1 MRLTPLVG
9 LMLLPAIAA
18 ANPAQQVVKPE
29 GMARTYEF
37 VAAAPNQDDLVF
49 ARQVLPASTGGTSA
63 VVAQSKTIFLNY
75 GGVTL
80 SPGNNDSRTNRSSI
94 ATQQT
99 TLAAWTASATT
110 KSATTACMNELFA
123 PFAVTITDTR
133 PPSTTS
139 YIEAVFGGNPA
150 QLGLP
155 SNVAGVSPFTTD
167 CSIIENSIVFTFTE
181 VLPENARLACEIMA
195 QEVAHSY
202 GLDHELL
209 ASDPMTYLDFNGNR
223 AFQNQTV
230 SCGEFSQRACGIN
243 GSTCRTNQNSVTL
256 LSERLGTRG
265 TPGDTVAPNLDIT
278 FPLDNST
285 VPPGFKVDFN
295 ATDNIAVTMAS
306 LFVDGVAS
314 GSVTVAPFEFT
325 TNSALG
331 EGNHTIRVDVTDGT
345 NTQSQEITVNVKIGA
360 PPGGSGGGDNN
371 GGDGGPNEIV
381 GGCSSSGGSGGG
393 LLLAFALVG
402 LAVVRRRR

>member
-1 MRLTPLVG
+1 
-9 LMLLPAIAA
+9 
-18 ANPAQQVVKPE
+18 
-29 GMARTYEF
+29 MARTYEF

-63 VVAQSKTIFLNY
+63 LVAQSKTIFLNY

-80 SPGNNDSRTNRSSI
+80 TPGNNDSRTNRSSI
-94 ATQQT
+94 AAQQT
-99 TLAAWTASATT
+99 SLAAWTASATT
-110 KSATTACMNELFA
+110 KSATTACMNEIFA
-123 PFAVTITDTR
+123 PFDVTITDTR
-133 PPSTTS
+133 PTSTTN

-181 VLPENARLACEIMA
+181 VIPENARLACEIMA

-230 SCGEFSQRACGIN
+230 SCGEFQTRACGIN
-243 GSTCRTNQNSVTL
+243 GSTCRANQNSVTL
-256 LSERLGTRG
+256 LSERVGTRG

-295 ATDNIAVTMAS
+295 ASDNIGVTMAS
-306 LFVDGVAS
+306 LFVDNVAS

-325 TNSALG
+325 TNANLG

-360 PPGGSGGGDNN
+360 PPGGTGGGPDGN
-371 GGDGGPNEIV
+371 GGGGPNEIV
-381 GGCSSSGGSGGG
+381 GGCSSSSGSGG

-402 LAVVRRRR
+402 LAFVRRRR